1 MIRSLSVNN
10 FTILSGE
17 HRFDFAP
24 RLDVVIGEN
33 ASGKS
38 HLLKLAYTLAAIS
51 HEAAAV
57 RPEAKEFGR
66 MVGRKLLRVFRPGS
80 LGRLVHHGAQECRVA
95 VDFGEAA
102 CDYAFGFSARS
113 RSDVKLSKSPGAFLS
128 TPAVFLPSREILSI
142 WPGFAQ
148 LYQHHDLGF
157 DATYFDLA
165 RALEAAPL
173 GEAEL
178 EPFHTLL
185 RRLEQLI
192 GGRLRLEG
200 GRFLLE
206 SRRGGKLEID
216 LSAEGIR
223 RLATLYRLIQNGTI
237 REGSLLF
244 WDEPETNLNP
254 KLIRPVAGILTELA
268 RRGVQI
274 VLATHSL
281 FLLRELEILSQEQ
294 RYASVPRRYIT
305 FSLKGGTVTAVQG
318 DRIEEVEPIVSLEES
333 LEQSDRYLE
342 ME

>member
-1 MIRSLSVNN
+1 MIRFLNVQN
-10 FTILSGE
+10 FTILAREQHFG
-17 HRFDFAP
+17 FAAG
-24 RLDVVIGEN
+24 LNVVIGEN

-51 HEAAAV
+51 REAAAV
-57 RPEAKEFGR
+57 RPEAREFGR

-80 LGRLVHHGAQECRVA
+80 LGRLVHHGARECRVA
-95 VDFGEAA
+95 MGFAESA
-102 CDYAFGFSARS
+102 CNYAFGFSSRS
-113 RSDVKLSKSPGAFLS
+113 RSNVKLLRKPEAFLP
-128 TPAVFLPSREILSI
+128 TPTVFLPSREILSI
-142 WPGFAQ
+142 WPGFAR

-165 RALEAAPL
+165 RALEAPTL
-173 GEAEL
+173 SDAEL
-178 EPFHTLL
+178 QPFHTLL

-192 GGRLRLEG
+192 GGTLRLEG

-206 SRRGGKLEID
+206 SRRGGTLEID

-223 RLATLYRLIQNGTI
+223 KLATLYQLIRNGTI

-254 KLIRPVAGILTELA
+254 RLIRPVAGILMDLS

-281 FLLRELEILSQEQ
+281 FLLRELEILSQEK
-294 RYASVPRRYIT
+294 RYAAVPQRYIT
-305 FSLKGGTVTAVQG
+305 FNLKGSAVTTVQG
-318 DRIEEVEPIVSLEES
+318 DRIEEIEPVVSLEES